1 MFQRYIGPISLVFAL
16 ALMGFVSAKTADPLS
31 NRMPYAFL
39 EDGMPSGQISPTVGG
54 SRWDGTMGHRQI
66 RSAGSIVRILRLE
79 LPNHS
84 EAELHE
90 LARLVL
96 KLSDRYKF
104 SPILV
109 LSLIKVES
117 GFDRLAVSHQGAMG
131 LMQIKPSTAM
141 EVASRIRV
149 PLEADHELYQP
160 AVNMVLSLH
169 YLKELREQFREP
181 HLYLAA
187 YNVGPGAVQKFIK
200 SDSPVPANYYL
211 KVRRSYNQYARVLLS
226 QGT

>member
-1 MFQRYIGPISLVFAL
+1 M
-16 ALMGFVSAKTADPLS
+16 
-31 NRMPYAFL
+31 
-39 EDGMPSGQISPTVGG
+39 
-54 SRWDGTMGHRQI
+54 
-66 RSAGSIVRILRLE
+66 RILRLE

-84 EAELHE
+84 DAELHE

-96 KLSDRYKF
+96 QLSDRYKF

-117 GFDRLAVSHQGAMG
+117 GFDRLAVSNQGAMG

-141 EVASRIRV
+141 EVAGRIRV
-149 PLEADHELYQP
+149 SLAAEHELYEP
-160 AVNMVLSLH
+160 AVNMLLSLH

-187 YNVGPGAVQKFIK
+187 YNVGPGTVQKIIR
-200 SDSPVPANYYL
+200 SDSPVPAGYYQ
-211 KVRRSYNQYARVLLS
+211 KVRRSYNQYARALLA